1 MRTSLKVVCNVECSI
16 LEYVVSIYPE
26 VIISKYVIII
36 LVTITQRTIEGH
48 RQSVTCA
55 ITVLYL
61 RNGKY
66 LLLKCVV
73 WDQHLHKRCVHCQ

>member
-48 RQSVTCA
+48 RQ
-55 ITVLYL
+55 
-61 RNGKY
+61 
-66 LLLKCVV
+66 
-73 WDQHLHKRCVHCQ
+73 